1 MESQTVSA
9 KKSTKSA
16 KSGKKTTK
24 PKVVKEMAAEEVAPS
39 TPAKKTTKSKKQV
52 VQETTQIE
60 EATPVVVEEVV
71 VQSSEEA
78 IKNATTEFNFD
89 EQLSNLQGLIKEY
102 RESTRDQL
110 RVMEQSLK
118 TLLKSH
124 NLAVKNAKSNR
135 KNKKPNN
142 ANTGAK
148 MKMII
153 SSPLMCDFLGIEVG
167 GEASRAQAMTEFFR
181 YAKEHGL
188 QDQENKKNYKLD
200 AKLKKLFPDHTE
212 LTHQQVMGA
221 ISPYFPKKNSTA

>member
-1 MESQTVSA
+1 MESQTVTA

-24 PKVVKEMAAEEVAPS
+24 PKVEKEMAQEVAPA
-39 TPAKKTTKSKKQV
+39 TPAKKTTKAKKQV
-52 VQETTQIE
+52 VVE
-60 EATPVVVEEVV
+60 EAAPVQEPEVVEEVV

-78 IKNATTEFNFD
+78 IKNATNEFNFE
-89 EQLSNLQGLIKEY
+89 EQLASLQLMIKEF

-110 RVMEQSLK
+110 RVMDQSLK
-118 TLLKSH
+118 TLQKSH
-124 NLAVKNAKSNR
+124 NLAVKNAKSNK
-135 KNKKPNN
+135 KNKKSNN

-148 MKMII
+148 MKMTI
-153 SSPLMCDFLGIEVG
+153 SSPLMCEFLGIEVG

-200 AKLKKLFPDHTE
+200 AKLRKLFPDHKE

>member
-1 MESQTVSA
+1 MESQTVTA
-9 KKSTKSA
+9 KKSSKTA
-16 KSGKKTTK
+16 KGGKKTTK
-24 PKVVKEMAAEEVAPS
+24 PKVEKEMAAQEVAPA
-39 TPAKKTTKSKKQV
+39 TPAKKTTKAKKQV
-52 VQETTQIE
+52 VVQE
-60 EATPVVVEEVV
+60 AAPVQEPEVVEEVV

-78 IKNATTEFNFD
+78 IKNATNEFNFE
-89 EQLSNLQGLIKEY
+89 EQLASLQLMIKEY
-102 RESTRDQL
+102 RENTREHL
-110 RVMEQSLK
+110 RTMEQSLK

-124 NLAVKNAKSNR
+124 NLAVKNAKSHK
-135 KNKKPNN
+135 KNKKSNN

-148 MKMII
+148 MKMTI
-153 SSPLMCDFLGIEVG
+153 SSPLMCEFLGIEVG

-200 AKLKKLFPDHTE
+200 AKLRKLFPDHKE

>member
-1 MESQTVSA
+1 MESQTVTA

-24 PKVVKEMAAEEVAPS
+24 PKVVKEMAAEEVAPA

-52 VQETTQIE
+52 VQEAAPEQAPAPE
-60 EATPVVVEEVV
+60 VVEEVV

-78 IKNATTEFNFD
+78 IKNATNEFNFD

-110 RVMEQSLK
+110 RVMEQNLK

-124 NLAVKNAKSNR
+124 NLAVKNAKNNR

-200 AKLKKLFPDHTE
+200 ATLKKLFPDHTE

-221 ISPYFPKKNSTA
+221 ISPYFPKKGSTA